1 MLHPRLPRFRPAF
14 SLAALLVALLT
25 LAQPAMAQSPP
36 ARPGADA
43 PELAALGPHAVGVRT
58 RIWIQPAQP
67 DILAYDRAKGA
78 APLVD
83 RRLTVEIW
91 YPARPRPGAKPA
103 IYADALAAEPPA
115 APVAFTVPG
124 IAVRDAPAVAGP
136 FPLVILSH
144 GFGGATAGMSWL
156 AENLAS
162 KGYVVVAPR
171 HRDPDYSDAAGFP
184 GPLMRR
190 PLDIAFVAARARD
203 GARAGAPGLAAAD
216 PGRTALIGYSMGGYG
231 VLTAAG
237 ASLDPRGAVNL
248 VPGRLMTPFAR
259 DGARAAELQVPDV
272 RAVVAIAPAGAAF
285 NAWGAEGLAGVTAP
299 LLVIGGDRDR
309 TVGYAGGLRAVFDR
323 AVRADRY
330 LLVFQN
336 GGHAI
341 GMGGAPAA
349 MRGSA
354 WDMDWFE
361 DPVWRA
367 DRVSA
372 ISQHMIT
379 AFLDATVKGDTGRLA
394 YLTTDT
400 PLANDAKWPTPGPAG
415 YAPFSP
421 GGPGAVWKGFRKN
434 HALGLELRHL
444 PAAP

>member
-1 MLHPRLPRFRPAF
+1 M
-14 SLAALLVALLT
+14 
-25 LAQPAMAQSPP
+25 
-36 ARPGADA
+36 PG
-43 PELAALGPHAVGVRT
+43 L
-58 RIWIQPAQP
+58 
-67 DILAYDRAKGA
+67 
-78 APLVD
+78 
-83 RRLTVEIW
+83 
-91 YPARPRPGAKPA
+91 
-103 IYADALAAEPPA
+103 
-115 APVAFTVPG
+115 
-124 IAVRDAPAVAGP
+124 AVRDAPGEAGS

-190 PLDIAFVAARARD
+190 PLDIAFVAAQART
-203 GARAGAPGLAAAD
+203 GARRGDPGLAAAD
-216 PGRTALIGYSMGGYG
+216 PARTALIGYSMGGYG

-237 ASLDPRGAVNL
+237 ASLDPRGSANL
-248 VPGRLMTPFAR
+248 VPGRLMLPYVR
-259 DGARAAELQVPDV
+259 DGVRAGELQVPDV

-285 NAWGAEGLAGVTAP
+285 NAWGADGLNGVTAP

-309 TVGYAGGLRAVFDR
+309 TVGYAGGLKAVFDR
-323 AVRADRY
+323 ATRADRY

-341 GMGGAPAA
+341 GMGGAPSA
-349 MRGSA
+349 MRGSV

-361 DPVWRA
+361 DPVWRP
-367 DRVSA
+367 DRVAA
-372 ISQHMIT
+372 ISQHMVT
-379 AFLDATVKGDTGRLA
+379 AFLDAQVKGDTTRLA
-394 YLTTDT
+394 YLASDT
-400 PLANDAKWPTPGPAG
+400 PLSNDTKWPAAGPAG

-434 HALGLELRHL
+434 HALGLELHHL
-444 PAAP
+444 PAVP